1 MENNLLAFNILYVQK
16 INIEMHIYTLHI
28 HQLKIIFWIK
38 VMGFLV
44 NLF

>member
-28 HQLKIIFWIK
+28 HQLKKMFWIK
-38 VMGFLV
+38 IYSFGI
-44 NLF
+44 